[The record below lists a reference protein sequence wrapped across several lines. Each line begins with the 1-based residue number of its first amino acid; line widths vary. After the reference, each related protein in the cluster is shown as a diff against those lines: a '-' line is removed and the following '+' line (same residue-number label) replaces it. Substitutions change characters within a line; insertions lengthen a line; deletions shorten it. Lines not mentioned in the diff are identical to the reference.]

1 MTRIRLHPRQFTL
14 VYILLLAIAS
24 IPLAH
29 SQTWAQSSGS
39 NRPNPA
45 PTTNTTPTPRKT
57 QPRRAI
63 GRMRGLGTRD
73 FCYSVDKPLTA
84 IVAPI
89 PAEADLTET
98 ETIEILP
105 PATIADHP
113 TLWFY
118 VPYSPDSGLEAQ
130 FTLFDEEENDVY
142 QTRFPLKEK
151 PGIIGLKL
159 PETLP
164 PLQAGKRYKWVF
176 SVICSPNNRS
186 ADISVNGDIERI
198 SLDSTLQVQLEE
210 MSDPKA
216 QSALYAENEL
226 WPEALT
232 TLAQA
237 RRRNLQDS
245 TLQVDW
251 SNLLKSMNLNDIASE
266 PLTLCCTLE
275 EPK

>member
-29 SQTWAQSSGS
+29 SQTWAQSS
-39 NRPNPA
+39 
-45 PTTNTTPTPRKT
+45 NTTSTSKKE
-57 QPRRAI
+57 QPRRAT

-73 FCYSVDKPLTA
+73 SCYRVDKPLTA

-89 PAEADLTET
+89 PTEAEITQA
-98 ETIEILP
+98 ETIETLP
-105 PATIADHP
+105 PATIAEHP

-118 VPYSPDSGLEAQ
+118 VPYSPDSRLEAE
-130 FTLFDEEENDVY
+130 FTLFVVDDKAVNIY

-164 PLQAGKRYKWVF
+164 PLQAGKSYKWVF

-198 SLDSTLQVQLEE
+198 SLDSSLQVQLEE
-210 MSDPKA
+210 MSNPKA

-226 WPEALT
+226 WTEALT

-245 TLQVDW
+245 TLQADW
-251 SNLLKSMNLNDIASE
+251 SNLLNSMNLNDIASE

-275 EPK
+275 EPN